1 MTPESL
7 STCPNCKSDACYI
20 SPLNEVANN
29 YFCFGC
35 GFVTNDLQ
43 KENEFDIQLYEESI
57 PELYKDVKVV
67 DEEGRIWYP
76 ATINIPDKGTV
87 FLNGTS
93 AITAHWCAIKVR
105 KLTKE
110 EKGEIIL
117 AIESYT
123 APIIESQPDEKEFDE
138 DKYYERNI
146 IKL

>member
-43 KENEFDIQLYEESI
+43 KENEFDIKLYEESI
-57 PELYKDVKVV
+57 PELYKDVKAV

-110 EKGEIIL
+110 EKAQLSNKGVKYKSDASTL
-117 AIESYT
+117 RPFGNDFIEALDY
-123 APIIESQPDEKEFDE
+123 IQFFE
-138 DKYYERNI
+138 N
-146 IKL
+146 